1 VGAIDRFFY
10 RAPPSRA
17 EVHVNVVRARVRVP
31 VSVDVLELHAS
42 FALTP
47 VRPSHIEHLGIDT
60 RRVKLF
66 GSDIF
71 VRALATFQNRAS
83 VREGEARGVDGLFS
97 KIVTDARA
105 HGPKVLL
112 VVVVHVR
119 IGQGD

>member
-1 VGAIDRFFY
+1 VTVVGAIDRFFY

-83 VREGEARGVDGLFS
+83 VREGEARGVDWPIFHQ
-97 KIVTDARA
+97 
-105 HGPKVLL
+105 HGGRLYLAPRRSQANAK
-112 VVVVHVR
+112 
-119 IGQGD
+119 